1 MGVLLFIIAILLAW
15 LSTRYSIQADWT
27 QSGRH
32 TLSDASIQVLNRFQ
46 GPLQVTAYA
55 REQTDLRDA
64 IKKLINKYQ
73 RVKPDIVLRFVNP
86 DAVPDEVRNFGIDVN
101 GELVFRYQ
109 GRHELVR
116 KGNES
121 EIANA
126 LQRLLRASDR
136 WLAFIEG
143 HGERNPLGK
152 ANHDLGEWGQT
163 LRQRGF
169 LFQSINLADQGVI
182 PDNTT
187 VLVIASPLIEL
198 LPGEVNIILD
208 YLKRGGNLL
217 WLTDPG
223 ENSGLKDLA
232 DYLHVTIGKGTVI
245 DSSGQL
251 IGLDDPTVAM
261 VTASLYGPH
270 KALENFTYTTLFP
283 KTTSVTAKPD
293 SPWTVKTLLTTG
305 DHTWL
310 ETGKLAGEV
319 KLDKG
324 DVQGPISIG
333 ISLERRIK
341 DKQQRI
347 IIVGDGDFLS
357 NTYVGNTGNLELGLR
372 FANWLSADDDLIS
385 IPAKTAT
392 DTQLTMSPMAL
403 GTLGLFFLVILPLS
417 LAGAGLTI
425 WWRRKKL

>member
-1 MGVLLFIIAILLAW
+1 MGVLLCVFAVLLAW
-15 LSTRYSIQADWT
+15 LSTRYPLQADWT
-27 QSGRH
+27 QSGRY
-32 TLSDASIQVLNRFQ
+32 TLSPASIGILNRFQ

-64 IKKLINKYQ
+64 IKKLVNKYQ

-86 DAVPDEVRNFGIDVN
+86 DAVPDEVRNLGIDVN

-109 GRHELVR
+109 DRHELVR

-126 LQRLLRASDR
+126 LQRLLRTSER

-152 ANHDLGEWGQT
+152 ANHDLGAWGQA
-163 LRQRGF
+163 LHQRGF
-169 LFQSINLADQGVI
+169 LFQSINLAGQGVI
-182 PDNTT
+182 PDNTS
-187 VLVIASPLIEL
+187 VLVIASPMAAL
-198 LPGEVNIILD
+198 LPGEVQIILD

-232 DYLHVTIGKGTVI
+232 DYLHVSIGKGTVI
-245 DSSGQL
+245 DTSARL
-251 IGLDDPTVAM
+251 VGLDDPTAAL

-270 KALENFTYTTLFP
+270 PLLENFTYTSVFP
-283 KTTSVTAKPD
+283 RSTSVTAKPD
-293 SPWTVKTLLTTG
+293 QDWKATALLTTG

-319 KLDKG
+319 KRDK
-324 DVQGPISIG
+324 DDIPGPVTIG
-333 ISLERRIK
+333 ISLERNVNH
-341 DKQQRI
+341 KQQRI

-372 FANWLSADDDLIS
+372 FANWLSADDDLVS

-392 DTQLTMSPMAL
+392 DTQLTMAPVLL
-403 GTLGLFFLVILPLS
+403 GSLGLFFLVILPLS
-417 LAGAGLTI
+417 LAGAGIVI
-425 WWRRKKL
+425 WWRRRKL

>member
-163 LRQRGF
+163 LHQRGF

-217 WLTDPG
+217 W
-223 ENSGLKDLA
+223 
-232 DYLHVTIGKGTVI
+232 
-245 DSSGQL
+245 
-251 IGLDDPTVAM
+251 
-261 VTASLYGPH
+261 
-270 KALENFTYTTLFP
+270 
-283 KTTSVTAKPD
+283 
-293 SPWTVKTLLTTG
+293 
-305 DHTWL
+305 
-310 ETGKLAGEV
+310 
-319 KLDKG
+319 
-324 DVQGPISIG
+324 
-333 ISLERRIK
+333 
-341 DKQQRI
+341 
-347 IIVGDGDFLS
+347 
-357 NTYVGNTGNLELGLR
+357 
-372 FANWLSADDDLIS
+372 
-385 IPAKTAT
+385 
-392 DTQLTMSPMAL
+392 
-403 GTLGLFFLVILPLS
+403 
-417 LAGAGLTI
+417 
-425 WWRRKKL
+425 